1 MGDEEAFPDELPL
14 RPWRRGRPCSERRR
28 NVIQRPVDPGGALL
42 PSRTLRFGS
51 SGAQQMLGGQRS
63 PGTARCQAR
72 GWSVLHFTAL
82 GWAPGGCLW
91 PALVGSIWT
100 GWPRPTSLSQ
110 WLPQNGG
117 GQGSPRAEVPWSGL
131 LLTGPGSGDP
141 VGPEAWSL
149 PTASSGPCLEPA
161 SLGPINMPLLS
172 VPTRAVLGGPQCQ
185 AAGTAGQRLE
195 HQPAT
200 RTWFTCLA
208 GRDPRRDGGASMPAG
223 RASSGITPGPWKRVD
238 GLSVGGTA
246 SQVLW
251 EVGWRGGHIPGG
263 GGSG

>member
-1 MGDEEAFPDELPL
+1 MNAGGTSFSGRWTQEGPCCLAAHWDLGRVGLSRCWGASVPQELHAARHGAGAFCISQL
-14 RPWRRGRPCSERRR
+14 W
-28 NVIQRPVDPGGALL
+28 GGHQVAACGLL
-42 PSRTLRFGS
+42 LWAPSG
-51 SGAQQMLGGQRS
+51 LGG
-63 PGTARCQAR
+63 PG
-72 GWSVLHFTAL
+72 L
-82 GWAPGGCLW
+82 P
-91 PALVGSIWT
+91 
-100 GWPRPTSLSQ
+100 LSQ

-251 EVGWRGGHIPGG
+251 EVGWRGSHIPGG